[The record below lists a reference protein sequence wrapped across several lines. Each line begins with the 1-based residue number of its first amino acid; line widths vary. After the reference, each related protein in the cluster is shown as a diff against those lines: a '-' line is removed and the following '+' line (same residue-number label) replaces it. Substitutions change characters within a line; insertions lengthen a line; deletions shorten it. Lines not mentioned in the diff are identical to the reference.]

1 MVHLGKS
8 KVDSCNFL
16 KNREFLIEKPFCS
29 AKLSKAGAI
38 KMKTITIEVALEQAP
53 FRPFDLMLES
63 GRTVHVR
70 HPDFLLFNGPKT
82 VCVVAEGEHIR
93 VHDIDHLTGLTYKN
107 TRAKNGSLS
116 K

>member
-1 MVHLGKS
+1 
-8 KVDSCNFL
+8 
-16 KNREFLIEKPFCS
+16 
-29 AKLSKAGAI
+29 
-38 KMKTITIEVALEQAP
+38 MKTITIEVALEQAP